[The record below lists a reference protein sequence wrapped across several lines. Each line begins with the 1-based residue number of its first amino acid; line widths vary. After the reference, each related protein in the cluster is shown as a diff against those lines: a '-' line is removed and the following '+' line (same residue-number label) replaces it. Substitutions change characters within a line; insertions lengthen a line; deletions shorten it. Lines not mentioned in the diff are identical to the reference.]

1 MYAHYYADTSSS
13 EDESLFPYA
22 GRPPLSEDV
31 PPANPP
37 RTQLSQLALK
47 HSLLQAIVDRRSPR
61 TQPYVTTSTP
71 HSDLDIRFEVIP
83 QAMEGSE
90 TTPYEPL
97 HNRETMLGS
106 SSVETPLPTL
116 RPRASWMID
125 DGDTR
130 TEAQADADWHGDTRT
145 SPPAPPL
152 LTT

>member
-1 MYAHYYADTSSS
+1 VMIAEIEAMYAYYHADTSSS
-13 EDESLFPYA
+13 EDESLYPHS
-22 GRPPLSEDV
+22 GHV
-31 PPANPP
+31 PP
-37 RTQLSQLALK
+37 
-47 HSLLQAIVDRRSPR
+47 DRRSPPR